1 MFSTPK
7 LPGLVVL
14 AAALAAGLPAAA
26 AERYVV
32 DGDHSDVVFLV
43 DHLGYSKTIGRMNEV
58 EGMILF
64 DEEAVE
70 NSSVEITIDAASVDT
85 NHKARDE
92 DLRSANFFNVA
103 EYPKITFKST
113 AVEKTG
119 EATGRITGDLTLL
132 GVARL
137 VTLEVTFNRKAP
149 HPVPSYDGVM
159 TAGFSARARI
169 RRSDFGMDAFL
180 PAVGDEVELLI
191 EVEAFRQ

>member
-1 MFSTPK
+1 MFATPK
-7 LPGLVVL
+7 LSLAVL
-14 AAALAAGLPAAA
+14 AAALAAGPPAAA

-32 DGDHSDVVFLV
+32 DGSHSDVVFLV
-43 DHLGYSKTIGRMNEV
+43 DHLGYSKTIGRMNKV
-58 EGMILF
+58 EGTILF

-70 NSSVEITIDAASVDT
+70 NSAVEITIDAASVDT
-85 NHKARDE
+85 NHKARDD

-132 GVARL
+132 GVARP

-149 HPVPSYDGVM
+149 HPVPSYDGAM
-159 TAGFSARARI
+159 TVGFSARARI

-191 EVEAFRQ
+191 EVEALKR

>member
-7 LPGLVVL
+7 LPGLAVL
-14 AAALAAGLPAAA
+14 AVALAAGLPAAA

-43 DHLGYSKTIGRMNEV
+43 DHLGYSKTIGRMNKV

-132 GVARL
+132 GVARP